1 MSEMMHGYAMLRIG
15 KVGWIEKPIPTP
27 GPRDALL
34 KPLVVAPCTTD
45 VKTVWSGALGERT
58 DMILGHEAVAEV
70 VEVGDL
76 VHDFAVGDIVVVPA
90 VTPDWS
96 SIEAQAGHSSHS
108 GGMLNGWKYSNTSDG
123 VLSEF
128 FLCNDAD
135 GNLARVPDG
144 VSYEEATML
153 SDMVPPGFQA
163 VEYADVQFGDTVLVV
178 GAGPVGLMAIAASY
192 LRGASRVIAVGS
204 RPATL
209 EVARHYGATD
219 VIDYKKDPINEQIMN
234 LTHGRGVDRVCVC
247 GGDGATFAAA
257 VHALKP
263 GGKLGSVIA
272 LAGSDTVKVPSDGWG
287 FGMGDKH
294 IVGGAMIGGRYRTEK
309 LGSLLTSGRLD
320 VAPLIT
326 HRYEGW
332 DSIASCL
339 ETARSKPADMIK
351 SVVTLK

>member
-1 MSEMMHGYAMLRIG
+1 MSEPMRGYAMLRIG
-15 KVGWIEKPIPTP
+15 EVGWIDKPKPTP

-45 VKTVWSGALGERT
+45 VKTVWKGALGERT

-70 VEVGDL
+70 VEVGNL
-76 VHDFAVGDIVVVPA
+76 VNDFSVGDVVVVSA
-90 VTPDWS
+90 VTPEWS
-96 SIEAQAGHSSHS
+96 SLEAQAGHSSHS

-135 GNLARVPDG
+135 GNLARVPEG

-153 SDMVPPGFQA
+153 SDMIPPGFQA

-178 GAGPVGLMAIAASY
+178 GSGPVGLMATAAAY
-192 LRGASRVIAVGS
+192 LRGASRVIAVGN

-209 EVARHYGATD
+209 DVAKQYGATD
-219 VIDYKKDPINEQIMN
+219 LIDYKQGPIDEQVMD
-234 LTHGRGVDRVCVC
+234 LTGGRGVDRVCVC
-247 GGDGATFAAA
+247 GGDGDTFAAA
-257 VHALKP
+257 VRALKP

-272 LAGSDTVKVPSDGWG
+272 LAGADVVKVPSDGWG

-294 IVGGAMIGGRYRTEK
+294 IVGGAMVGGRYRTEK
-309 LGSLLTSGRLD
+309 LASLLATGRLD
-320 VAPLIT
+320 VSPLIT
-326 HRYEGW
+326 HRYQGW
-332 DSIASCL
+332 DSIAGCL
-339 ETARSKPADMIK
+339 ETARNKPADMIK
-351 SVVTLK
+351 SVVKLT